1 MSAFHNNMLLGSAK
15 TADLGDPI
23 EQSLRFVGTE
33 YLTGSAPR
41 PTGDFTYSLW
51 FKPAPTT
58 FSLPQTF
65 LSFGTSN
72 YGYKYSQPAAGQPNC
87 IATQLGSGFNYLTTA
102 ALRDP
107 SAWYHLVFKNVSN
120 QTTLFINGVNQGTT
134 AATPQETNNLVI
146 GSNITGGNDDP
157 LLGYI
162 AEVYM
167 VGTAYDADTFGRF
180 NADGVWVPK
189 TPTIASYGTQGFH
202 LTLDPTQSNG
212 IGHDS
217 SGQGNHFTATGF
229 DVTSGDSS
237 YDVMVDSPTNNF
249 STMNPLDPFSDTLSD
264 ANLALSVATSQHAAP
279 GTMALVENKYYI
291 ELTCDNPP
299 TLSPNR
305 QYALFLVP
313 TSGITNANPVLSSGA
328 YEIKV
333 FNNTTFGVYTSN
345 SAVLTGTLPS
355 TPAAGFVIQVLYNA
369 DTRQLYACVDNTNWL
384 RNNGSIA
391 STFDAAQPT
400 LVLAAPTSGH
410 YTAGVTNYN
419 GTGNINYGQQPYLH
433 TPPTGF
439 EALSTTNMPSA
450 ALSNTITGT
459 FTGNNSADG
468 PFVYTGCLP
477 ARIQYGTIDIK
488 FQNRLSQSNVDFL
501 SNGFKVRST
510 TSNNG
515 SVSYTVTTTHDGGEY
530 VGYQIPFNAPAT
542 AQTN

>member
-1 MSAFHNNMLLGSAK
+1 MSAFHNNMLLGSVVG
-15 TADLGDPI
+15 ADPGDPI
-23 EQSLRFVGTE
+23 EQSLRFRGLQ
-33 YLTGSAPR
+33 YLKGSTYPSGA
-41 PTGDFTYSLW
+41 DFTVSMW
-51 FKPAPTT
+51 FKYDLSDGNYPSLFGSTTLGYGIGLNLNQFGGVAP
-58 FSLPQTF
+58 SQWY
-65 LSFGTSN
+65 LS
-72 YGYKYSQPAAGQPNC
+72 GQ
-87 IATQLGSGFNYLTTA
+87 Y
-102 ALRDP
+102 LRDP
-107 SAWYHLVFKNVSN
+107 SAWYHLVYSNNGIWLNGEQVSVTSWPGFG
-120 QTTLFINGVNQGTT
+120 TTLSTHNFLIGDIYEV
-134 AATPQETNNLVI
+134 TNDHQYKW
-146 GSNITGGNDDP
+146 T
-157 LLGYI
+157 GYI
-162 AEVYM
+162 AD
-167 VGTAYDADTFGRF
+167 AYLVDGSNLAPTTFGRS
-180 NADGVWVPK
+180 NAHGVWVPK
-189 TPTIASYGTQGFH
+189 TPTISSYGTKGFH
-202 LTLDPTQSNG
+202 LTFDPTQSNG

-237 YDVMVDSPTNNF
+237 YDVMVDSPTQNF
-249 STMNPLDPFSDTLSD
+249 ATMNPLDPLSDTLSD
-264 ANLALSVATSQHAAP
+264 ANLALSVATNQHAAP

-299 TLSPNR
+299 SNPPNR

-313 TSGITNANPVLSSGA
+313 TSGITNANPVLSNGA

-333 FNNTTFGVYTSN
+333 FSNTTFAVYTNN
-345 SAVLTGTLPS
+345 SAVVSGTLPS

-369 DTRQLYACVDNTNWL
+369 DTRQLYACVDNTHWL